1 MDVVPCVR
9 ESLSFRILLRFY
21 TPVMGV
27 PGGEVTALHARLP
40 QNDAGRWRSSFSPD
54 LALSELSNRNREA
67 FCLPVDAGCC
77 YRESVERT
85 GCSPTAVRV
94 HQVIEWITVPPP
106 ISTFPYCMIVP
117 AKASKCSH
125 CIPWV
130 MC

>member
-9 ESLSFRILLRFY
+9 GSLSFRILLRFD

-27 PGGEVTALHARLP
+27 PGGEVIAWHARLP

-54 LALSELSNRNREA
+54 LALSELSKRNREA

-85 GCSPTAVRV
+85 GCVPTAGFM

-106 ISTFPYCMIVP
+106 ISTFPYCMMVP
-117 AKASKCSH
+117 AKALKCSH
-125 CIPWV
+125 CMPWV
-130 MC
+130 IC